1 MPRSHCPARRYRPSG
16 HRHGWLKGIPLSLA
30 AAVLALPGCGNLT
43 AGGFGEA
50 HVVVSGDAPDPA
62 PLATPS
68 APRFAVS
75 PSLTDHEDEDD
86 DFSPEGEIEVEFRLY
101 LERDDGAS
109 YPLSDDDLEL
119 QLDLEGDIEIDA
131 VRTRIPTGTYR
142 HLRIVF
148 LEIEVQVDA
157 GVVIDGTV
165 VQGPIDIELE
175 APGLDVL
182 RSIDVTVRDGDVVE
196 LLLDLNA
203 AVWLRA
209 VDPTT
214 HTVSPAAFAEAFS
227 VVRR

>member
-1 MPRSHCPARRYRPSG
+1 MPRSHSPARRYRLSG
-16 HRHGWLKGIPLSLA
+16 ARPGWLKGLPLSLA

-50 HVVVSGDAPDPA
+50 HVVVSGDAPDAA
-62 PLATPS
+62 PLTTP
-68 APRFAVS
+68 AAQLLALS
-75 PSLTDHEDEDD
+75 PSFTDHEHDD
-86 DFSPEGEIEVEFRLY
+86 DFSPEGEIELEFRLY

-109 YPLSDDDLEL
+109 YPLSDQDLEIE
-119 QLDLEGDIEIDA
+119 LDLEGDIEIDA

-148 LEIEVQVDA
+148 LEIEVEVDA
-157 GVVIDGTV
+157 GVVIDGV
-165 VQGPIDIELE
+165 PVSGPIDIELE
-175 APGLDVL
+175 APGLDV
-182 RSIDVTVRDGDVVE
+182 RRAIDVTVRDGDVVE

-214 HTVSPAAFAEAFS
+214 LTVSPAAFAEAFS